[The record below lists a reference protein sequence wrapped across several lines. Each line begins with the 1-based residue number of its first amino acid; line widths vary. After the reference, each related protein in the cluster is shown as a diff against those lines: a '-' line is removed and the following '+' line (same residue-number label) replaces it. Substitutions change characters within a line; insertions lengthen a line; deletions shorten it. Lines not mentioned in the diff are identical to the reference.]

1 MIFLLKYLHP
11 MRSLNHSLLFSFFF
25 SVVGLVWVAGWLHAQ
40 DQETSSSILSK
51 QDKLRNDL
59 ANLEG
64 DIQRLES
71 QQQVTINQLRLL
83 NIQRQIQ
90 DSLVNLLRQDSVQLA
105 YSLDSLQEEEGKT
118 RDEYER
124 LKGNCADAVR
134 MAYRYRVSQSR
145 SMYVL
150 SSTSFEDVFQR
161 YRFMGNLSRVL
172 NYKMRAVQ
180 EIQDYLVFVQNEVKA
195 KITVLEFKKAELLEE
210 QRALRASE
218 DQYNAILLSLENDM
232 VRQQQIKSE
241 IQANISALDLR
252 LKEILEEEARM
263 EQERKASLTKPDP
276 ADVQLANSFAANKG
290 RFEWPVNNGRI
301 VTRFGQVSHPDMP
314 SILIQNNGLDIET
327 TPNAEVR
334 VLYKGKVSRV
344 FEMTNVHW
352 TVIVQHGPYFTV
364 YSNLSRPVVS
374 RGQSLSSGQVIGSIY
389 SEGLGALSPRIH
401 LEIWKNS
408 VKLNPEVWIR

>member
-150 SSTSFEDVFQR
+150 SSTSFENVFQR

-314 SILIQNNGLDIET
+314 SLLIQNNGLDIET

>member
-40 DQETSSSILSK
+40 DQDTSSSILSK

-90 DSLVNLLRQDSVQLA
+90 DSLVNLLRQDSVHLA

-180 EIQDYLVFVQNEVKA
+180 EIQDYLVSVQNEVKA

-314 SILIQNNGLDIET
+314 SLLIQNNGLDIET

-389 SEGLGALSPRIH
+389 SEGLGALSPRMH

>member
-90 DSLVNLLRQDSVQLA
+90 DSLVNLLRQDSVHLA

-180 EIQDYLVFVQNEVKA
+180 EIQDYLVSVQNEVKA

-314 SILIQNNGLDIET
+314 SLLIQNNGLDIET

-389 SEGLGALSPRIH
+389 SEGLGALSPRMH

>member
-172 NYKMRAVQ
+172 NYKMLAVQ
-180 EIQDYLVFVQNEVKA
+180 EIQDYLVSVQNEVKA
-195 KITVLEFKKAELLEE
+195 KITLLEFKKAELLEE

-290 RFEWPVNNGRI
+290 RFEWPVNKGRI

>member
-1 MIFLLKYLHP
+1 
-11 MRSLNHSLLFSFFF
+11 
-25 SVVGLVWVAGWLHAQ
+25 VVGLVWVAGWLHAQ

>member
-90 DSLVNLLRQDSVQLA
+90 DSLVNLLRQDSVHLA

-180 EIQDYLVFVQNEVKA
+180 EIQDYLVSVQNEVKA

-210 QRALRASE
+210 QRALRVSE

-314 SILIQNNGLDIET
+314 SLLIQNNGLDIET

-389 SEGLGALSPRIH
+389 SEGLGALSPRMH

>member
-90 DSLVNLLRQDSVQLA
+90 DSLVNLIRQDSVQLA

-180 EIQDYLVFVQNEVKA
+180 EIQDYLVSVQNEVKA

>member
-90 DSLVNLLRQDSVQLA
+90 DSLVNLIRQDSVQLA

-180 EIQDYLVFVQNEVKA
+180 EIQDYLVSVQNEVKA

-314 SILIQNNGLDIET
+314 SLLIQNNGLDIET

>member
-172 NYKMRAVQ
+172 NYKMLAVQ
-180 EIQDYLVFVQNEVKA
+180 EIQDYLVSVQNEVKA

-290 RFEWPVNNGRI
+290 RFEWPVNKGRI

>member
-172 NYKMRAVQ
+172 NYKMLAVQ
-180 EIQDYLVFVQNEVKA
+180 EIQDYLVSVQNEVKA
-195 KITVLEFKKAELLEE
+195 KITLLEFKKAELLEE

-218 DQYNAILLSLENDM
+218 DQYNAILLSLESDM

-314 SILIQNNGLDIET
+314 SIFIQNNGLDIET

>member
-25 SVVGLVWVAGWLHAQ
+25 SLVGLVWVAGWLHAQ

-90 DSLVNLLRQDSVQLA
+90 DSLVNLLRQDSVHLA

-180 EIQDYLVFVQNEVKA
+180 EIQDYLVSVQNEVKA

-314 SILIQNNGLDIET
+314 SLLIQNNGLDIET

-389 SEGLGALSPRIH
+389 SEGLGALSPRMH

>member
-389 SEGLGALSPRIH
+389 SEGLGALSPRMH

>member
-134 MAYRYRVSQSR
+134 MAYRYQVSQSR